1 MQELFLQCPTGISG
15 DMLLAGLAD
24 LGVDFGPLNAAFSA
38 AGLEVELATPI
49 VRRHGLVGRAVE
61 LGAGAAQPLRHEADL
76 VALIQALE
84 VPQGVQ
90 QRACQAVAR
99 LAEAE
104 AAVHGIARD
113 KVHFHE
119 VGAVDTVV
127 DIVGAMWGLHQL
139 GIERVTATALPWSE
153 GEVCC
158 EHGVLPVPA
167 PATVQLLQGKPV
179 RPTTLTGELV
189 TPTGAVL
196 VDQVVDAFVEGPCGV
211 VLASGWGWGTRE
223 LEERPNAL
231 RAVLLRTP
239 APAPQTEEIW
249 VLEANI
255 DHLSGEE
262 IGGLFEYF
270 LDQGAL
276 DVLYVPAVMKK
287 NRPGGVLQVL
297 SAPQDLARLQDVF
310 VTQSLTLGLRRKQ
323 WERIVVP
330 RHATEVSTPWGG
342 VQAKAAQSGTT
353 SWVRPEYEALRAL
366 AEKTGRSVAQLRL
379 QLGLQAPDDG
389 GE

>member
-24 LGVDFGPLNAAFSA
+24 LGVDFEPLNAAFSA
-38 AGLEVELATPI
+38 AGLEVALATPI

-61 LGAGAAQPLRHEADL
+61 LGADAAQPLRHEADL
-76 VALIQALE
+76 VALIQALH
-84 VPQGVQ
+84 VSQHVQ
-90 QRACQAVAR
+90 ERACRAVAR

-104 AAVHGIARD
+104 AAVHGIAREQ
-113 KVHFHE
+113 VHFHE

-127 DIVGAMWGLHQL
+127 DIVGALWGLQQL

-153 GEVCC
+153 GEVRC

-179 RPTTLTGELV
+179 QPTTLAGELV

-231 RAVLLRTP
+231 RVVLLRTP

-262 IGGLFEYF
+262 IGGLFGCF

-297 SAPQDLARLQDVF
+297 SAPEDLVRLQEIF

-330 RHATEVSTPWGG
+330 RRSTEVSTPWGP
-342 VQAKAAQSGTT
+342 VEAKAAQSGST
-353 SWVRPEYEALRAL
+353 SWVRPEYDALCAL

-379 QLGLQAPDDG
+379 QLGLQVPENE